1 MLSPNPIARHLPSA
15 QAAPALL
22 GAWRRTL
29 QLWATYGLVGGSST
43 LIDFALFNLLVWL
56 VAPSSGLILLLASAI
71 SAFASS
77 LNSYTGHRRWTFKRS
92 DAPLGAFLLLNA
104 LTLGL
109 NMLLVLA
116 LTSALPQLL
125 TVSSLEIANLSK
137 GLAIGGSGLA
147 GYLGNKYWVFGVR
160 G

>member
-1 MLSPNPIARHLPSA
+1 MLCPNQIARHFPSA
-15 QAAPALL
+15 QAVPALL

-43 LIDFALFNLLVWL
+43 LIDFALFNLLVWIL
-56 VAPSSGLILLLASAI
+56 APSSWLLLLASAI

-92 DAPLGAFLLLNA
+92 DAPLGTFLLLNA

-116 LTSALPQLL
+116 LTNALPQLL

-147 GYLGNKYWVFGVR
+147 GYLGNRYWVFGVR